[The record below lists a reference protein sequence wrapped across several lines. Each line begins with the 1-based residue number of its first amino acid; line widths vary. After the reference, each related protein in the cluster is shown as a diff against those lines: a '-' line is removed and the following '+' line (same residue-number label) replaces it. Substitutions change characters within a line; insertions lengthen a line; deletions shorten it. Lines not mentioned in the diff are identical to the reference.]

1 MLTSGTHGNYG
12 LIPPGMNLF
21 QVNNIETMYNGFF
34 IVEFEQ

>member
-21 QVNNIETMYNGFF
+21 QLNNIETITIQWFVYCG
-34 IVEFEQ
+34 V